1 MSEFLNGV
9 DLNVE
14 LAYPFLLLIAAAII
28 LLLCSAFY
36 RFKANF
42 YAALSLLALMASF
55 FLELSNVNAFGF
67 NSNAFLDTL
76 NNDII
81 AFYAQCVILLFSFLY
96 LLMDKKDHIGEFYA
110 LFLFMIASLM
120 LMVSSSYLLLI
131 FIGLEAS
138 SLALYTLIAMQG
150 SRNAISSAL
159 KYFSVAAVGS
169 GFFVLACAF
178 IYFKMGKF
186 DLSLSLNGGSKDIW
200 LLSAG
205 VLIFVLCAIK
215 LSLAPFHFWL
225 RDVYYASHSN
235 LVAFISVVPKIAM
248 FAVLIR
254 LFDFFNYAEFGTII
268 AILAVFS
275 MIVASLA
282 ALSQNDVKKM
292 FAYSSVVHSSFVLVA
307 LVPML
312 SFKLG
317 DDLNFV
323 FWVVFGYWILFAF
336 ANYGVFLIL
345 STLQKSSFETLNSLL
360 NVKPFLAFALGLC
373 ALSLAGIPPFGLF
386 WGKFMVLKSL
396 VENDLA
402 YLALFVALASV
413 LMLYNYLK
421 IIIHAFFMRE
431 KVAEKEL
438 CKDLKWEQK
447 LALALCVIVNVF
459 ALLLM
464 L

>member
-67 NSNAFLDTL
+67 NSNAFLGTL

-120 LMVSSSYLLLI
+120 LMVSSSNLLLI

-292 FAYSSVVHSSFVLVA
+292 FAYSSVVNSSFVLVA

>member
-67 NSNAFLDTL
+67 NSNAFLGTL

-120 LMVSSSYLLLI
+120 LMVSSSNLLLI

-292 FAYSSVVHSSFVLVA
+292 FAYSSVVHSSFVSVA

>member
-14 LAYPFLLLIAAAII
+14 LAYPFLLLIVAAII

-67 NSNAFLDTL
+67 NSNAFLGTL

-120 LMVSSSYLLLI
+120 LMVSSSNLLLI

-421 IIIHAFFMRE
+421 IIIHSFFMRK

-438 CKDLKWEQK
+438 YEDLKWEQK
-447 LALALCVIVNVF
+447 LALTLCVIVNVF

>member
-67 NSNAFLDTL
+67 NSNAFLGTL

-120 LMVSSSYLLLI
+120 LMVSSSNLLLI

-186 DLSLSLNGGSKDIW
+186 DLSLSLNGGSRDIW

>member
-42 YAALSLLALMASF
+42 YAALSLLALMTSF

-67 NSNAFLDTL
+67 NSNAFLGTL

-120 LMVSSSYLLLI
+120 LMVSSSNLLLI

-200 LLSAG
+200 LLSAW

>member
-67 NSNAFLDTL
+67 NSNAFLGTL

-120 LMVSSSYLLLI
+120 LMVSSSNLLLI

-275 MIVASLA
+275 MILASLA

-421 IIIHAFFMRE
+421 IIIHSFFMRK

-438 CKDLKWEQK
+438 YEDLKWEQK
-447 LALALCVIVNVF
+447 LALTLCVIVNVF

>member
-67 NSNAFLDTL
+67 NSNAFLGTL

-120 LMVSSSYLLLI
+120 LMVSSSNLLLI

-169 GFFVLACAF
+169 GFFILACAF

-292 FAYSSVVHSSFVLVA
+292 FAYSSVVNSSFVLVA

>member
-55 FLELSNVNAFGF
+55 FLELSNVNVFGF
-67 NSNAFLDTL
+67 NSNAFLGTL

-120 LMVSSSYLLLI
+120 LMVSSSNLLLI

>member
-67 NSNAFLDTL
+67 NSNAFLGTL

-120 LMVSSSYLLLI
+120 LMVSSSNLLLI

-431 KVAEKEL
+431 KVAEK
-438 CKDLKWEQK
+438 
-447 LALALCVIVNVF
+447 
-459 ALLLM
+459 
-464 L
+464 

>member
-67 NSNAFLDTL
+67 NSNAFLGTL

-120 LMVSSSYLLLI
+120 LMVSSSNLLLI

-402 YLALFVALASV
+402 YLALFVALTSV

>member
-42 YAALSLLALMASF
+42 YAALSLLALMTSF

-67 NSNAFLDTL
+67 NSNAFLGTL

-120 LMVSSSYLLLI
+120 LMVSSSNLLLI

-386 WGKFMVLKSL
+386 WGNLW
-396 VENDLA
+396 
-402 YLALFVALASV
+402 
-413 LMLYNYLK
+413 
-421 IIIHAFFMRE
+421 
-431 KVAEKEL
+431 
-438 CKDLKWEQK
+438 C
-447 LALALCVIVNVF
+447 
-459 ALLLM
+459 
-464 L
+464 

>member
-67 NSNAFLDTL
+67 NSNAFLGTL

-120 LMVSSSYLLLI
+120 LMVSSSNLLLI

-421 IIIHAFFMRE
+421 IIIHAFFYER
-431 KVAEKEL
+431 KGCRKR
-438 CKDLKWEQK
+438 
-447 LALALCVIVNVF
+447 AL
-459 ALLLM
+459 
-464 L
+464 

>member
-67 NSNAFLDTL
+67 NSNAFLGTL

-120 LMVSSSYLLLI
+120 LMVSSSNLLLI

-345 STLQKSSFETLNSLL
+345 STLQKSSFEILNSLL

>member
-67 NSNAFLDTL
+67 NSNAFLGTL

-120 LMVSSSYLLLI
+120 LMVSSSNLLLI

-421 IIIHAFFMRE
+421 IIIHSFFMRK

-438 CKDLKWEQK
+438 YEDLKWEQK
-447 LALALCVIVNVF
+447 LALTLCVIVNVF

>member
-67 NSNAFLDTL
+67 NSNAFLGTL

-120 LMVSSSYLLLI
+120 LMVSSSNLLLI

-421 IIIHAFFMRE
+421 IIIHSFFMRK

-438 CKDLKWEQK
+438 YEDLKWEQK
-447 LALALCVIVNVF
+447 LALTLCVIV
-459 ALLLM
+459 
-464 L
+464 

>member
-67 NSNAFLDTL
+67 NSNAFLGTL

-120 LMVSSSYLLLI
+120 LMVSSSNLLLI

-360 NVKPFLAFALGLC
+360 NVKPFLVFALGLC

>member
-120 LMVSSSYLLLI
+120 LMVSSSNLLLI

-431 KVAEKEL
+431 KIAEKEL
-438 CKDLKWEQK
+438 YEDLKWEQK

>member
-9 DLNVE
+9 DLNIE
-14 LAYPFLLLIAAAII
+14 LAYPFLFLIAVAIV

-42 YAALSLLALMASF
+42 YASLSLLALMVSF

-67 NSNAFLDTL
+67 NSNAFLGTL

-81 AFYAQCVILLFSFLY
+81 AFYTQCVILLFSFLY

-110 LFLFMIASLM
+110 LFLFMIASLI
-120 LMVSSSYLLLI
+120 LMVSSSNLLLI

-150 SRNAISSAL
+150 NRNAISSAL

-178 IYFKMGKF
+178 IYFKTGKF
-186 DLSLSLNGGSKDIW
+186 DLSLSLNSGLKDIW

-254 LFDFFNYAEFGTII
+254 LFDFFNYVEFGTII
-268 AILAVFS
+268 AVLAVFS

-282 ALSQNDVKKM
+282 ALSQKDVKKM

-312 SFKLG
+312 SFELG

-360 NVKPFLAFALGLC
+360 NVKPFLAFALGFC
-373 ALSLAGIPPFGLF
+373 VLSLAGIPPLGLF

-421 IIIHAFFMRE
+421 IIIHSFFVRG
-431 KVAEKEL
+431 KIVGKDL
-438 CKDLKWEQK
+438 YKDLKWEQK
-447 LALALCVIVNVF
+447 LALMLCIIVNVF

>member
-28 LLLCSAFY
+28 LLLCLAFY

-120 LMVSSSYLLLI
+120 LMVSSSNLLLI

>member
-67 NSNAFLDTL
+67 NSNAFLGTL

-120 LMVSSSYLLLI
+120 LMVSSSNLLLI

-159 KYFSVAAVGS
+159 KYFSVVAVGS

>member
-67 NSNAFLDTL
+67 NSNAFLGTL

-120 LMVSSSYLLLI
+120 LMVSSSNLLLI

-438 CKDLKWEQK
+438 CKDLKWDQK

>member
-120 LMVSSSYLLLI
+120 LMVSSSNLLLI

-431 KVAEKEL
+431 KIAEKEL

>member
-67 NSNAFLDTL
+67 NSNAFLGTL

-81 AFYAQCVILLFSFLY
+81 TFYAQCVILLFSFLY

-120 LMVSSSYLLLI
+120 LMVSSSNLLLI

-431 KVAEKEL
+431 KIAEKEL

>member
-120 LMVSSSYLLLI
+120 LMVSSSNLLLI

-421 IIIHAFFMRE
+421 IIIHSFFMRE

>member
-67 NSNAFLDTL
+67 NSNAFLGTL

-120 LMVSSSYLLLI
+120 LMVSSSNLLLI

-323 FWVVFGYWILFAF
+323 FWVVFGYWILFTF

-421 IIIHAFFMRE
+421 IIIHSFFMRK

-438 CKDLKWEQK
+438 YEDLKWEQK
-447 LALALCVIVNVF
+447 LALTLCVIVNVF

>member
-9 DLNVE
+9 DLNIE

-67 NSNAFLDTL
+67 NSNAFLGTL

-120 LMVSSSYLLLI
+120 LMVSSSNLLLI

>member
-67 NSNAFLDTL
+67 NSNAFLGTL

-120 LMVSSSYLLLI
+120 LMVSSSNLLLI

-431 KVAEKEL
+431 KIAEKEL

>member
-120 LMVSSSYLLLI
+120 LMVSSSNLLLI

-200 LLSAG
+200 LLSAW

>member
-120 LMVSSSYLLLI
+120 LMVSSSNLLLI

-307 LVPML
+307 LVRML

>member
-120 LMVSSSYLLLI
+120 LMVSSSNLLLI

-421 IIIHAFFMRE
+421 IIIHSFFMRK

>member
-67 NSNAFLDTL
+67 NSNAFLGTL

-120 LMVSSSYLLLI
+120 LMVSSSNLLLI